1 MFETGYVLYKKDCFL
16 QVWSNKF
23 DNIHK

>member
-1 MFETGYVLYKKDCFL
+1 MFETGYVFNKKDCFL